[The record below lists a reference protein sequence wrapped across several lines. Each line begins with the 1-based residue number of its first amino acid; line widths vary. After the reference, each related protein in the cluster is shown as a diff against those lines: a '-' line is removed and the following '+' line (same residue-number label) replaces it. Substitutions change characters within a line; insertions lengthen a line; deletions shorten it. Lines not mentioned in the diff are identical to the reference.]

1 VLVHAVAVDARRRE
15 LLAAGGT
22 SVVWCP
28 ASSLGL
34 YGATAPVGELV
45 GRVKVA
51 LGTDSTVTGSPT
63 LFDELRVAASTRL
76 VEPPALLEMV
86 TTQAAKI
93 FALGERRGTLR
104 IGAPADVLLLPDDG
118 QSITRDHAGL

>member
-1 VLVHAVAVDARRRE
+1 MPGVE
-15 LLAAGGT
+15 
-22 SVVWCP
+22 P
-28 ASSLGL
+28 GL

-45 GRVKVA
+45 GWVKVA